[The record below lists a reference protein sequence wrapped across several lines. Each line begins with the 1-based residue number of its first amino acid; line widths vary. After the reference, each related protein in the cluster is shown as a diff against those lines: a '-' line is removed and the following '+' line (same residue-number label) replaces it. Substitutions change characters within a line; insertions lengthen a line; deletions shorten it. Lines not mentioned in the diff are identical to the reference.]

1 VGKEVKIMSE
11 ARMARQMGRALD
23 MGSRSLGVNAET
35 VNVGGIVIR
44 TVSLIDSHPATAK
57 LASRLNG
64 DTGRAMRLF
73 YTKAR
78 EHQETGSVTQ
88 AQIIRHG
95 ESSRPAVIGVQS
107 GDSNPGR
114 RVRAFFSREL
124 GDVYA
129 LRAIC
134 KADEDGKV
142 LDALWNMG
150 YNQAQRTGRS

>member
-1 VGKEVKIMSE
+1 MVRKEVNKMERRIS
-11 ARMARQMGRALD
+11 RQMGRALD

-64 DTGRAMRLF
+64 DTQRAMRLF

-114 RVRAFFSREL
+114 RVRAFFSRE